1 VTDGRYE
8 SYYLRA
14 VDPARPRGV
23 WIRYTTH
30 QRPGEPPTGSLWCT
44 YFDDDAA
51 EPYAVKETL
60 PDPRRRNWIAIGES
74 TFGPGAA
81 RGTAA
86 GEGRSAAWDLTVSG
100 EEEPLRHLPREWMYR
115 TRLPRTKL
123 ESPLPAARFD
133 GLLEIGGER
142 VAVDG
147 WPGMVGHNWGAEHA
161 ATWVWLHGIE
171 LGEGAWLDL
180 SAGRVRAGPL
190 LTPWIANGALHV
202 DGRRFRLGGPR
213 PAKVVATPAACRV
226 VVPGAVIEA
235 IPRRQVAWRYADPT
249 GGEHHSLNSS
259 IAELRVV
266 LDDGRELATGH
277 CGVYEL
283 GTTDTSHGVPVQP
296 FSDG

>member
-1 VTDGRYE
+1 MAGRVSQGFYE

-14 VDPARPRGV
+14 VDPERPRSA

-44 YFDDDAA
+44 YFDGAA
-51 EPYAVKETL
+51 EPYAVKET
-60 PDPRRRNWIAIGES
+60 PADARVPPEGW
-74 TFGPGAA
+74 PGSA
-81 RGTAA
+81 RGAAA
-86 GEGRSAAWDLTVSG
+86 GEGRSAAWDLTIAG
-100 EEEPLRHLPREWMYR
+100 DEEPLRHLPREWMYR
-115 TRLPRTKL
+115 ARLPRTKL

-133 GLLEIGGER
+133 GVLEIGGEQI
-142 VAVDG
+142 AVNG

-161 ATWVWLHGIE
+161 ATWVWLHAIE
-171 LGEGAWLDL
+171 LGDGAWLDL
-180 SAGRVRAGPL
+180 SAGRVRVGPL

-202 DGRRFRLGGPR
+202 DGRRHRLGGAR
-213 PAKVVATPAACRV
+213 PAKVSATPEACRIV
-226 VVPGAVIEA
+226 LPGAVVEA
-235 IPRRQVAWRYADPT
+235 IPGRQVAWRYADPT

-266 LDDGRELATGH
+266 LDDGRELATDH